1 MEAMAPDAPAPQH
14 VPTPLRTPKLGP
26 SLGRSRR
33 LGARSHHLEE
43 HAGGRSAWLRAGVL
57 GANDGLLSTASLL
70 VGVAAASADRSML
83 LATGAAALVA
93 GAGSM
98 AIGEYSSVSSQRDAE
113 RADLATEAEE
123 LRSTPRAEL
132 AELTGIYQ
140 RRGLAPDLAHA
151 VAEALSAHDALS
163 AHARDEL
170 GIDPEE
176 LARPLEAS
184 VVSAGSFSIGSL
196 IPIIVV
202 LVAGATVRVPAVV
215 VAALVGLA
223 GLGAAGARLGG
234 APLLRPA
241 LRVLVGG
248 AVAMAIAWGVGQA
261 FNVSVA

>member
-1 MEAMAPDAPAPQH
+1 MVAMTSDLPLAPEPP
-14 VPTPLRTPKLGP
+14 PLRTPQLGP
-26 SLGRSRR
+26 SMGRSRR
-33 LGARSHHLEE
+33 LGVRSHHIEE
-43 HAGGRSAWLRAGVL
+43 HAGARANWLRAGVL

-70 VGVAAASADRSML
+70 VGIAAASADRTML

-140 RRGLAPDLAHA
+140 RRGLAPDLARQ

-170 GIDPEE
+170 GIDPAE

-184 VVSAGSFSIGSL
+184 VVSAGSFSVGAL
-196 IPIIVV
+196 IPIVVV
-202 LVAGATVRVPAVV
+202 LAVGPSLRVPAVV
-215 VAALVGLA
+215 VAALIGLA
-223 GLGAAGARLGG
+223 ALGAVGAHLGG
-234 APLLRPA
+234 APRLRPA
-241 LRVLVGG
+241 VRVLVGG
-248 AVAMAIAWGVGQA
+248 AAAMAIAWGVGQA
-261 FNVSVA
+261 FDVAVA